1 MKKII
6 QQNLRVALFLFSVQF
21 VVAIIFLFWIFH
33 IATVTDVIIL
43 SAITTFVFIV
53 SMALYQFF
61 YIKNHKISLNDFS
74 IQAKQEATFTVD
86 KTLVETKITIENI
99 LPDKINSYK
108 FKYNK
113 KLDFYKSKTGASIRS
128 WGEIIIVKLTK
139 LSDSKTE
146 LYVLSEP
153 VYKTTLVDFGK
164 SSMNIEKIK
173 SAFYQ

>member
-21 VVAIIFLFWIFH
+21 VVAIIFLFWIFR
-33 IATVTDVIIL
+33 IATLTDVILL
-43 SAITTFVFIV
+43 SAITTLAFMICM
-53 SMALYQFF
+53 SLYQFF
-61 YIKNHKISLNDFS
+61 YIKSHKISLNDFS
-74 IQAKQEATFTVD
+74 IRAKQEATFTVD
-86 KTLVETKITIENI
+86 KTLGETKNTIENI
-99 LPDKINSYK
+99 IPGKINSFK
-108 FKYNK
+108 FRYNK

-128 WGEIIIVKLTK
+128 WGENVIVKLTK
-139 LSDSKTE
+139 ISESKTQ

-173 SAFYQ
+173 SAFDQ